1 MEALELASSP
11 FGGALLGTIGREYIA
26 QARANMGEM
35 FVGVEQ
41 TGKSLST
48 KFSIASSSMRAAF
61 ATMDFQ
67 KSQKKQAA
75 ATATANAGASSSSSS
90 AGGVAAGAAGT
101 GTDTAAKSKMDAQLD
116 EKMQKIGI
124 HM

>member
-11 FGGALLGTIGREYIA
+11 FGGALRGTIGKEYIA

-35 FVGVEQ
+35 FVNVEQ

-75 ATATANAGASSSSSS
+75 AIATTNANTTHTNVNTSSSGTDAAKDTATKG
-90 AGGVAAGAAGT
+90 
-101 GTDTAAKSKMDAQLD
+101 KMDAQLD